1 MRAIWQVNLDTRK
14 GPGAERGWL
23 CPSFFLEHPDLFLSS
38 WSLFCQPRDNF
49 FLVVVAVFFFF
60 KWTNTDTGYTVFR
73 NKRK

>member
-23 CPSFFLEHPDLFLSS
+23 CPSFFLEHPDRFLSL

-49 FLVVVAVFFFF
+49 FLVVVAGFFFYV
-60 KWTNTDTGYTVFR
+60 D
-73 NKRK
+73 